1 MSEPGAK
8 ILSWVP
14 PEVNGPVIGSR
25 RKLEELSAIER
36 EAWERGFA
44 LGREAGIAAV
54 QQEQQRLLGELTQ
67 RVKRLDTI
75 LECMSKPL
83 QEMDVAVEEQLAAL
97 AGAIARALIRRELKT
112 QPGQIVAVIRD
123 TVALLPVSAR
133 EVRVHLH
140 PEDAAVVRERLPAPA
155 TERAWRIIEDPA
167 LARGGC
173 LVRTDTSQIDARL
186 ESRVSAVIAAAL
198 GEERATARSDPAA
211 SAKSEP

>member
-1 MSEPGAK
+1 MSEQGAK

-44 LGREAGIAAV
+44 LGREAGTAAV
-54 QQEQQRLLGELTQ
+54 QQEQQRLLGEISQ
-67 RVKRLDTI
+67 RVRRLDAI
-75 LECMSKPL
+75 LEYMNKPL
-83 QEMDVAVEEQLAAL
+83 HDLDIAVQEQLGSL

-123 TVALLPVSAR
+123 TVALLPASAR

-140 PEDAAVVRERLPAPA
+140 PEDAALVRESLAE
-155 TERAWRIIEDPA
+155 TTTDRAWTIAEDPV
-167 LARGGC
+167 LSRGGC
-173 LVRTDTSQIDARL
+173 RVTSDNSTIDARIETRL
-186 ESRVSAVIAAAL
+186 GAAIAAAL
-198 GEERATARSDPAA
+198 GDERQGATGPS
-211 SAKSEP
+211 S